1 MAFIYCFGHS
11 TCCPPTCGFA
21 VSPGCAH
28 SSSAAWWLKTEWIW
42 SGDST
47 SNAWS
52 AQCPGPRGNVAR
64 ISLTPADGQAL
75 PWAGPGEIGRLECEE
90 HELLALEEKSGQVL
104 LALPRGWTEL
114 FPHLATGF
122 PPAVIAALLA
132 TTRLVGM
139 ICPGLHS
146 IYSGLDLSC
155 DDAAVPAETLVYRV
169 FRADPRVRL
178 VEMAVQ
184 TGGLRG
190 TVHAFLRPK
199 PSRAN
204 KPGGTCAACSK
215 R

>member
-1 MAFIYCFGHS
+1 MHGVHLLLW
-11 TCCPPTCGFA
+11 
-21 VSPGCAH
+21 VLDV
-28 SSSAAWWLKTEWIW
+28 SSADVRLRVFSRLRAQFERGVVVEDGADLVWRQHQQRLVGTV
-42 SGDST
+42 SGT
-47 SNAWS
+47 A
-52 AQCPGPRGNVAR
+52 GNVVR

-139 ICPGLHS
+139 ISPGLHS

-190 TVHAFLRPK
+190 TVSAFLRPK
-199 PSRAN
+199 PYAKQAWRH
-204 KPGGTCAACSK
+204 CAA
-215 R
+215 